1 LSQKNGRKTGAV
13 LVYLLTL
20 LYRDQRQT
28 RARAD
33 VITEGEEGVFRVE
46 QNEDSLNEALA
57 GDIVLYVVGMVL
69 DTECQQLHND

>member
-13 LVYLLTL
+13 VVYLLTL

-28 RARAD
+28 RAD

>member
-1 LSQKNGRKTGAV
+1 MSQQNGRKTGAV
-13 LVYLLTL
+13 VVYLLTL
-20 LYRDQRQT
+20 LYTDQRQI

-33 VITEGEEGVFRVE
+33 MITEGEEGVFRVE

>member
-1 LSQKNGRKTGAV
+1 MGAV
-13 LVYLLTL
+13 VVYLLTL
-20 LYRDQRQT
+20 LYTDQRQT
-28 RARAD
+28 RAD